1 MAENVINMDKIIGK
15 IQNLFDLA
23 NNNSN
28 EHEAIAAAMK
38 AQELMAKYHVE
49 MSQLDGNND
58 EEMYKAVYENTSKHE
73 MKNWKT
79 RLAVVIARNFCCK
92 YYLISHGRGNMDVV
106 FYGYKKDATIA
117 LEVFT
122 FLYESGNKFA
132 VRYYNQCKKNYEN
145 TKGVM
150 NTYLQ
155 GFVAGIKDVLDKQC
169 TALMIVVPKEVE
181 DSFTEMTKDF
191 GHKSTKLNTTYDP
204 KAYDTGR
211 SDGKATM
218 SSRSLAG

>member
-1 MAENVINMDKIIGK
+1 MAENTINMDKIIIK
-15 IQNLFDLA
+15 IQNLFDLS

-49 MSQLDGNND
+49 LSQLDTGND
-58 EEMYKAVYENTSKHE
+58 KEMYKAVYKNTSKHE

-79 RLAVVIARNFCCK
+79 RLAIVVARNFCCK
-92 YYLISHGRGNMDVV
+92 HYLTSHGRGNMDVV

-132 VRYYNQCKKNYEN
+132 VRYYNQCKKNHED

-181 DSFTEMTKDF
+181 ESYAEMSKNF
-191 GHKSTKLNTTYDP
+191 GTTHTKLNATYDP
-204 KAYDTGR
+204 KAFDTGR
-211 SDGKATM
+211 SDGKTAM
-218 SSRSLAG
+218 SSKAIEG

>member
-1 MAENVINMDKIIGK
+1 MAENTINMDKIINK
-15 IQNLFDLA
+15 IQNLFDLS

-38 AQELMAKYHVE
+38 AQELMAKYHIE
-49 MSQLDGNND
+49 MSQLEGDNC

-79 RLAVVIARNFCCK
+79 RLARVISRNFCCK
-92 YYLISHGRGNMDVV
+92 FYLITHGRGNMDVV
-106 FYGYKKDATIA
+106 FYGYKRDAIIA
-117 LEVFT
+117 LETFT

-132 VRYYNQCKKNYEN
+132 VRYYNKCKKNHED

-150 NTYLQ
+150 NTYLE

-169 TALMIVVPKEVE
+169 TALMIIVPKEVE
-181 DSFTEMTKDF
+181 DSYAEMSKGF
-191 GHKSTKLNTTYDP
+191 QSKSTKINAAYDP
-204 KAYDTGR
+204 KAYNTGR
-211 SDGKATM
+211 SDGKAAI
-218 SSRSLAG
+218 SSKSLAG

>member
-1 MAENVINMDKIIGK
+1 MADMEKILTK

-28 EHEAIAAAMK
+28 ENEAIAAAMK
-38 AQELMAKYHVE
+38 AQELMAKYNIE
-49 MSQLDGNND
+49 LSQLND
-58 EEMYKAVYENTSKHE
+58 DADKEMYKAVYENTSKHE

-79 RLAVVIARNFCCK
+79 RLANVIARNFCCK
-92 YYLISHGRGNMDVV
+92 YYMIQHGRGNSDVV

-132 VRYYNQCKKNYEN
+132 VRYYNKRKKDGFN
-145 TKGVM
+145 TKGLM
-150 NTYLQ
+150 NTYLL

-169 TALMIVVPKEVE
+169 KALMIVIPKEVK
-181 DSFTEMTKDF
+181 DSYAEMSKDF
-191 GHKSTKLNTTYDP
+191 GTKSTTVKTTMDHQAWSDGHY
-204 KAYDTGR
+204 
-211 SDGKATM
+211 DGKATM
-218 SSRSLAG
+218 SARAIG